1 MLAAFPGAATLEV
14 LGEFAEES
22 NLIVRTQKVLGPAG
36 TVVASSGP
44 RPGVADDV
52 VADFEALTDE
62 IDPLLDWLGDLTGD
76 DYLGA
81 MALDL
86 DVAYD
91 PATATTWSEDPPAM
105 SAIAGRTALDLAG
118 ASSALVA
125 ALEAAWSAIV
135 ARHPDELK
143 LGHFAAGRWDVGGQ
157 DRPEVLVGG
166 EGLRRGAVDVLG
178 TLLHEAAHGL
188 GLVRGVRSTSRGGRY
203 HNRAFKGLATELGLD
218 VAQDA
223 SRGWTDTT
231 VPATTAAAYA
241 EAVER
246 LERALVLWRRA
257 EVAGGRGRV
266 SRNPKA
272 YACDC
277 GRRIRVA
284 ESTMAVGPILCGCC
298 EGEFQCDA

>member
-1 MLAAFPGAATLEV
+1 M
-14 LGEFAEES
+14 
-22 NLIVRTQKVLGPAG
+22 LIVAPG
-36 TVVASSGP
+36 SG
-44 RPGVADDV
+44 R
-52 VADFEALTDE
+52 
-62 IDPLLDWLGDLTGD
+62 
-76 DYLGA
+76 
-81 MALDL
+81 
-86 DVAYD
+86 
-91 PATATTWSEDPPAM
+91 
-105 SAIAGRTALDLAG
+105 R
-118 ASSALVA
+118 
-125 ALEAAWSAIV
+125 
-135 ARHPDELK
+135 PDELK

-178 TLLHEAAHGL
+178 TLLHEAAH

-277 GRRIRVA
+277 DRRIRVA
-284 ESTMAVGPILCGCC
+284 ESTMAEGPILCGRC